1 MCEGKKSNW
10 RHQVFEYT
18 YMDISG
24 EVWVG
29 HIYLGGRHTDCT
41 SSHKPRWDHW
51 RKKQGRKEIH
61 ALGHSNAKTGE
72 KRKKTTKQMKSSPVR
87 QEENQGEMNE
97 EVFQGE
103 RSNYLSNTISELNMT
118 EK

>member
-1 MCEGKKSNW
+1 
-10 RHQVFEYT
+10 
-18 YMDISG
+18 
-24 EVWVG
+24 
-29 HIYLGGRHTDCT
+29 
-41 SSHKPRWDHW
+41 
-51 RKKQGRKEIH
+51 
-61 ALGHSNAKTGE
+61 
-72 KRKKTTKQMKSSPVR
+72 MKSSPVR